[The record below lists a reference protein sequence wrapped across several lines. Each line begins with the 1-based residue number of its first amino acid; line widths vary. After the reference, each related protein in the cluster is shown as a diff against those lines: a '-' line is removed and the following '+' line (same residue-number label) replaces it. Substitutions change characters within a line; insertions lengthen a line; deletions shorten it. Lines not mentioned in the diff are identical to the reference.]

1 LVEKRKERGLL
12 GRGAKRVTVRFE
24 RDGWIPVSPGQTPCP
39 ETACRDVRERMLEG
53 IVVVLVVVVFFFC

>member
-12 GRGAKRVTVRFE
+12 GRGAKRVTVRIE
-24 RDGWIPVSPGQTPCP
+24 RDGWIPVSPGQRSCL

-53 IVVVLVVVVFFFC
+53 IVVVVVVVVFFFC